1 MNFRSFFPLSV
12 RVRPRDYGTLL
23 LSVIVYL
30 VISAVAG
37 LVAKVI
43 GWIPIL
49 GWVVNILCWL
59 IGVYCLIGIILSVIA
74 CFQTER

>member
-12 RVRPRDYGTLL
+12 RVCPRDYGTLL

-49 GWVVNILCWL
+49 GCVVNILCWL